1 MLNRKTKLLLWKI
14 FSLFSVIRGY
24 NIWLIALAQYLSA
37 IFVLAPERR
46 ALSILLDPYML
57 VIVLATVLSIAS
69 GYIIN
74 NFYDKEKDLINRPVK
89 TKIDRL
95 VSESTRLK
103 IYFGINFVVFALAFL
118 ISWRAA
124 LFFSAYIFLIW
135 FYSHKLKKYP
145 IIGNVTASLLAV
157 LSFFAVLFYYQKE
170 ELFNIL
176 HHQHKYF
183 IVFAHASFLYLL
195 ILIREMVKDLENIP
209 GDFLNNYRT
218 LPVVYGEKTS
228 KYIISFLIV
237 LTLIPAYILIEKA
250 DVGYMD
256 IYIYFS
262 LIGLLLFL
270 VFLWKSEKKVH
281 FIATHN
287 FLKLLIIL
295 GVFSVILL
303 EPSLLWKGR
312 NIIENINL

>member
-1 MLNRKTKLLLWKI
+1 MLNRKNKLLLWKI

-46 ALSILLDPYML
+46 ALSILLDPYMA
-57 VIVLATVLSIAS
+57 VIVLATILSIAS

-95 VSESTRLK
+95 ISEPTRLK
-103 IYFGINFVVFALAFL
+103 IYFGINFMVFALALL

-124 LFFSAYIFLIW
+124 LFFSGYIFLIW

-145 IIGNVTASLLAV
+145 IIGNITASLLAI
-157 LSFFAVLFYYQKE
+157 LPFFAILFYYQKE

-176 HHQHKYF
+176 HHKHKYF
-183 IVFAHASFLYLL
+183 IIFAHASFLYLL
-195 ILIREMVKDLENIP
+195 ILIREMVKDLENLS

-218 LPVVYGEKTS
+218 IPVVYGEKTS
-228 KYIISFLIV
+228 KYIISFLII

-262 LIGLLLFL
+262 LLGLLLFL
-270 VFLWKSEKKVH
+270 IFLWNSEKKIH

-295 GVFSVILL
+295 GVFSVILI

-312 NIIENINL
+312 DLLPI

>member
-1 MLNRKTKLLLWKI
+1 MLNRKNKLLLWKI

-46 ALSILLDPYML
+46 ALSILLDPYMF
-57 VIVLATVLSIAS
+57 VIVLATMLSIAS

-95 VSESTRLK
+95 VSEPTRLK
-103 IYFGINFVVFALAFL
+103 IYFGINFVVFVLAFL

-157 LSFFAVLFYYQKE
+157 LPFFAVLFYYQKE

-195 ILIREMVKDLENIP
+195 ILIHEMVKDLENIP

-228 KYIISFLIV
+228 KYIISVLIT

-281 FIATHN
+281 FIATHS
-287 FLKLLIIL
+287 FLKFLIIC
-295 GVFSVILL
+295 GVFSVILI

-312 NIIENINL
+312 ELLQI

>member
-1 MLNRKTKLLLWKI
+1 MLNRKNKLLLWKI

-46 ALSILLDPYML
+46 ALSILLDPYMA
-57 VIVLATVLSIAS
+57 VIVLATILSIAS

-95 VSESTRLK
+95 ISEPTRLK
-103 IYFGINFVVFALAFL
+103 IYFGINFMVFALALL

-124 LFFSAYIFLIW
+124 LFFSGYIFLIW

-157 LSFFAVLFYYQKE
+157 LPFFAVLFYYQKE

-176 HHQHKYF
+176 HHKHKYF
-183 IVFAHASFLYLL
+183 IIFAHASFLYLL
-195 ILIREMVKDLENIP
+195 ILIREMVKDLENIS

-218 LPVVYGEKTS
+218 IPVVYGEKTS
-228 KYIISFLIV
+228 KYIISVLIV

-262 LIGLLLFL
+262 LLGLLLFL
-270 VFLWKSEKKVH
+270 IFLWNSEKKIH

-295 GVFSVILL
+295 GVFSVILID
-303 EPSLLWKGR
+303 PSLLWKGR
-312 NIIENINL
+312 DIIENIKL